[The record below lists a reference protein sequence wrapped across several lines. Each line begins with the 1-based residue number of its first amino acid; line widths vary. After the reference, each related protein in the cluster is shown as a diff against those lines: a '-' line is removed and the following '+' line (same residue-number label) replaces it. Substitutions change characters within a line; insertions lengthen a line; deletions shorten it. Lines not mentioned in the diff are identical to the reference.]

1 MIALALKDQIVP
13 LASKR
18 ERSRGRKKKKKKEA
32 SESDLGLD
40 GLYHGVVSRR
50 LLAVSVCE

>member
-1 MIALALKDQIVP
+1 MAPVLK
-13 LASKR
+13 KR
-18 ERSRGRKKKKKKEA
+18 EEQGKKKKKKKKEA